1 MIYKKPSR
9 PIETKGPDS
18 VVPLYFTGKLHEALP
33 LCRLDLPQR
42 NIPYSISFLP
52 VHFFMDN
59 GMNRPP
65 LHTPAR
71 FRAETPRPVGSTVT
85 AASHPPAAL

>member
-18 VVPLYFTGKLHEALP
+18 VVPLYFTGKFHEALP

-42 NIPYSISFLP
+42 NNPYSISF
-52 VHFFMDN
+52 F
-59 GMNRPP
+59 
-65 LHTPAR
+65 AC
-71 FRAETPRPVGSTVT
+71 
-85 AASHPPAAL
+85 ALFHG